1 MSSDSQQARGLRAA
15 SEAAR
20 WLMLLQ
26 TGELSS
32 EQRSEFIDWLR
43 ESPLHVA
50 EMLHMCRL
58 HRDLLAFTK
67 WQQIAQ
73 VAAPAPASDAM
84 VVPFPLQH
92 LEPPGRIE
100 KRRQR
105 RPLLIAA
112 AVAILAL
119 ISALVLVDADQ
130 SAVRTQAGE
139 RREITLIDG
148 SVVDLAP
155 NSDLRV
161 RFDPKQRFVSL
172 ERGEALFHVAKN
184 PSRPFIVEAGD
195 TRVRA
200 VGTAFSVARK
210 STEVSVTVVEG
221 RVTVSQTPSLV
232 RRLRS
237 TSSTGPAE
245 VALGADQQVV
255 FSPTQGAAPVQ
266 QVNGEVEIAW
276 SNGYLLFDNESIG
289 KIAERFNSYNRVQIR
304 ILDPELAKRKVS
316 GMFKATDPESFAA
329 FVESEIGPR
338 IQHEPDVI
346 VLGAPQRS

>member
-1 MSSDSQQARGLRAA
+1 MSGDSQQARRLRAA

-26 TGELSS
+26 IGELSG

-50 EMLHMCRL
+50 EMLHMCRQ

-67 WQQIAQ
+67 WRQIAQ
-73 VAAPAPASDAM
+73 VAAPAQDAM
-84 VVPFPLQH
+84 VVPFPMQH

-100 KRRQR
+100 KHRQR

-112 AVAILAL
+112 GVAMLAL
-119 ISALVLVDADQ
+119 IGALLLVDAHQ

-139 RREITLIDG
+139 RREITLVDG

-161 RFDPKQRFVSL
+161 RFDLKQRFVSL

-210 STEVSVTVVEG
+210 STQVSVTVVEG

-237 TSSTGPAE
+237 TSSSGPAE

-255 FSPTQGAAPVQ
+255 FSPAQGAAPVQ
-266 QVNGEVEIAW
+266 QVKGEVEIAW
-276 SNGYLLFDNESIG
+276 SNGYLLFDNESVG

-338 IQHEPDVI
+338 VQRDPDVI

>member
-1 MSSDSQQARGLRAA
+1 VSSDSQQARRLRAA

-50 EMLHMCRL
+50 EMLHMCRQ

-67 WQQIAQ
+67 WRQIAQ
-73 VAAPAPASDAM
+73 VAPPAQDAM

-92 LEPPGRIE
+92 LKPPARIE
-100 KRRQR
+100 KHRQR

-112 AVAILAL
+112 AVAMLAL
-119 ISALVLVDADQ
+119 IGALLLVDADQ
-130 SAVRTQAGE
+130 GAVRTQAGE
-139 RREITLIDG
+139 RREITLVDG

-210 STEVSVTVVEG
+210 STQVSVTVVEG
-221 RVTVSQTPSLV
+221 RVTVSQTPSLI

-255 FSPTQGAAPVQ
+255 FSPAQGAAPVQ

-276 SNGYLLFDNESIG
+276 SNGYLLFDNESVG

-338 IQHEPDVI
+338 VQREPDVI
-346 VLGAPQRS
+346 ALGAPHRS